1 MIQNNNQIMS
11 INEETQNLNER
22 VKIKINPSDYSSFE
36 DDVEKKLKIKEDIG
50 KIILKEK
57 ITKILNRLE
66 TVNNLNELLK
76 SENDNKNKTDNT
88 KKEISFYFLIL
99 QILAVIFNLIA
110 NYEIITIMNAFF
122 EIIKQDIFNRFV
134 KTKKINFFEALL
146 NGTLRE
152 IPEFEIEI

>member
-1 MIQNNNQIMS
+1 MIQNNNQIMR
-11 INEETQNLNER
+11 INKETQNLNER

-99 QILAVIFNLIA
+99 QILAVILNLIA
-110 NYEIITIMNAFF
+110 NYEIITIMNHFL
-122 EIIKQDIFNRFV
+122 K
-134 KTKKINFFEALL
+134 LL
-146 NGTLRE
+146 NKIFL
-152 IPEFEIEI
+152 IVLLKQKK